1 MADGSE
7 DDPVSLGGR
16 YLWDIHR
23 KYAVA
28 RIQCLQLVCA
38 NLWYIPSFF
47 SNTCHMLQTV
57 LTFLQNASYHIY
69 ITCLVTDFR
78 IRRRRGCWWRSY
90 VRERS
95 VKCETTRYFS
105 GDLGTSA
112 AKYDLFLTLP
122 RVFFVPKH
130 NEPRVTVSSRYKREN
145 RTPTKGLTHKEIQ
158 HICGLHTCI
167 LAFELDQFK
176 TRRLCEERE
185 VSPSACFPLLIGC
198 FRKCPFSESQL
209 VSLLLLH
216 HFFMYK
222 SLHLWLFFQLSYSSF
237 VCIINVHRRPESAL
251 PITPRSLQEMNKTW
265 PSGRRTQGTSPS
277 SSQLYII
284 HSVHRT
290 DSNSRTVQNKM
301 SAWYLHANQGYVTL
315 VVFYTIPT
323 NVCEL

>member
-95 VKCETTRYFS
+95 VKCETAWYFS
-105 GDLGTSA
+105 GDLVTSA

-130 NEPRVTVSSRYKREN
+130 NEPRVTVSS
-145 RTPTKGLTHKEIQ
+145 L
-158 HICGLHTCI
+158 
-167 LAFELDQFK
+167 
-176 TRRLCEERE
+176 
-185 VSPSACFPLLIGC
+185 
-198 FRKCPFSESQL
+198 
-209 VSLLLLH
+209 
-216 HFFMYK
+216 YK
-222 SLHLWLFFQLSYSSF
+222 S
-237 VCIINVHRRPESAL
+237 
-251 PITPRSLQEMNKTW
+251 K
-265 PSGRRTQGTSPS
+265 
-277 SSQLYII
+277 
-284 HSVHRT
+284 
-290 DSNSRTVQNKM
+290 K
-301 SAWYLHANQGYVTL
+301 
-315 VVFYTIPT
+315 
-323 NVCEL
+323 

>member
-1 MADGSE
+1 
-7 DDPVSLGGR
+7 
-16 YLWDIHR
+16 
-23 KYAVA
+23 
-28 RIQCLQLVCA
+28 
-38 NLWYIPSFF
+38 
-47 SNTCHMLQTV
+47 MLQTV

-95 VKCETTRYFS
+95 VKCETARYFS

-130 NEPRVTVSSRYKREN
+130 NEPRVTVSSRYKSEN

-185 VSPSACFPLLIGC
+185 VSPSAGFPLLIGC

-216 HFFMYK
+216 
-222 SLHLWLFFQLSYSSF
+222 LFLCTKACTFDFSS
-237 VCIINVHRRPESAL
+237 N
-251 PITPRSLQEMNKTW
+251 
-265 PSGRRTQGTSPS
+265 
-277 SSQLYII
+277 
-284 HSVHRT
+284 
-290 DSNSRTVQNKM
+290 
-301 SAWYLHANQGYVTL
+301 
-315 VVFYTIPT
+315 
-323 NVCEL
+323 

>member
-1 MADGSE
+1 MAVGSE

-23 KYAVA
+23 KYPVA

-95 VKCETTRYFS
+95 VKCETARYFS

-130 NEPRVTVSSRYKREN
+130 NEPRVTVSSRYKSEN

-185 VSPSACFPLLIGC
+185 VSPSAGFPLLIGC

-216 HFFMYK
+216 
-222 SLHLWLFFQLSYSSF
+222 LFLCTKACTFDFSSNW
-237 VCIINVHRRPESAL
+237 VIHP
-251 PITPRSLQEMNKTW
+251 
-265 PSGRRTQGTSPS
+265 
-277 SSQLYII
+277 LY
-284 HSVHRT
+284 
-290 DSNSRTVQNKM
+290 
-301 SAWYLHANQGYVTL
+301 A
-315 VVFYTIPT
+315 
-323 NVCEL
+323 